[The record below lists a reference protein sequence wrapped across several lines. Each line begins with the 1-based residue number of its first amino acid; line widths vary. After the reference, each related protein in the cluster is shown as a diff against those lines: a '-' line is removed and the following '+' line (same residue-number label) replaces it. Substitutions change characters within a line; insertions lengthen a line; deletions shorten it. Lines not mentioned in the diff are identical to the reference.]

1 MLTAIS
7 LRCAIESPKPSQSCL
22 KKAVCLQKGL
32 VHAVRHWLDLDE
44 TQLDSHILIFPKD
57 LRWKK
62 KFFVSH
68 KVLQTCSEVI
78 LKKKKKVL
86 QWSIFISHSIWDETN
101 TRTREKMNG
110 YSSMEANPFLYNLAT
125 YPKGFLFLF
134 LFFLYILF

>member
-62 KFFVSH
+62 KSFVSY
-68 KVLQTCSEVI
+68 
-78 LKKKKKVL
+78 KVL
-86 QWSIFISHSIWDETN
+86 QWSHSQ
-101 TRTREKMNG
+101 KK
-110 YSSMEANPFLYNLAT
+110 
-125 YPKGFLFLF
+125 KGIAVK
-134 LFFLYILF
+134 YIHFS